1 MTLLRLCSG
10 SVQVKSGLC
19 SRPETKIEP
28 AREKINI
35 EFMSILNPNQK
46 KSWQKELKLDVQGI
60 EPQGGSKSF
69 GI

>member
-1 MTLLRLCSG
+1 MTLLRLCSD
-10 SVQVKSGLC
+10 SVQVKRGLC
-19 SRPETKIEP
+19 SRPETKTEP

-35 EFMSILNPNQK
+35 ELMSILNPNQK